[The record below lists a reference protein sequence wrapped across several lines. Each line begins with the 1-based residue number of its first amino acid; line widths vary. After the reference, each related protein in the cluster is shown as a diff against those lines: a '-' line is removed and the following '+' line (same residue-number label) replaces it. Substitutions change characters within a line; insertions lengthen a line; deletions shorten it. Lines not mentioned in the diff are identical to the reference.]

1 MQSETVDEAIYV
13 QQAEL
18 LVDLLSTFKPFFI
31 KGISEYALIE
41 LLKKAPYQFFDEDA
55 LRDPLI
61 LFKTHFVL
69 FHALYQLKRNWRER
83 NEGELDIHALKIS
96 LKPIDKS
103 DAEQNDGAKLRG
115 KVITE
120 PDKLAEYYLDWSNFE
135 KTDRD
140 SVETLLNGFWQR
152 MAGLRTANYQQSD
165 IEFLGKQ
172 KAAKEWDVSE
182 IVRRTS
188 IIKKTSKKF
197 QKKFW
202 TILKSS
208 P

>member
-69 FHALYQLKRNWRER
+69 FHALYQLKRDWRER
-83 NEGELDIHALKIS
+83 NEGELDIHALNIS

-103 DAEQNDGAKLRG
+103 DAE
-115 KVITE
+115 
-120 PDKLAEYYLDWSNFE
+120 
-135 KTDRD
+135 
-140 SVETLLNGFWQR
+140 
-152 MAGLRTANYQQSD
+152 
-165 IEFLGKQ
+165 
-172 KAAKEWDVSE
+172 
-182 IVRRTS
+182 
-188 IIKKTSKKF
+188 
-197 QKKFW
+197 
-202 TILKSS
+202 
-208 P
+208 